1 MSSRLLAC
9 SRARL
14 NRIGTGIGLLGATIA
29 LLITL
34 FPGLLVIQAAE
45 EQSVPFRLGLRL
57 PPPIAW
63 QPGHLVQFFT
73 HALPPYYPAGSLFTK
88 AVAAV
93 PGDHLTRLGR
103 DFYRNG
109 TYLASARAT
118 DSLGRPA
125 PLFTPPAVPPGMCVR
140 PFFLETS
147 CRSAH
152 AAIVPGG
159 ALFVLGT
166 HERSFD
172 SRYWG
177 YVEAPEVTG
186 RVLALR

>member
-1 MSSRLLAC
+1 VTSRLPAC

-14 NRIGTGIGLLGATIA
+14 NRIGTGIGMLGATIA
-29 LLITL
+29 LLLTL
-34 FPGLLVIQAAE
+34 LPGRLVIQAGGEHSLA
-45 EQSVPFRLGLRL
+45 FRLGVRL
-57 PPPIAW
+57 PPPVAW
-63 QPGHLVQFFT
+63 QRGQLVQFRT
-73 HALPPYYPAGSLFTK
+73 RALPPYYPAGSLFTK

-109 TYLASARAT
+109 TYLASARST

-125 PLFTPPAVPPGMCVR
+125 PLFTPPSGPPLASVPA
-140 PFFLETS
+140 FFLETS
-147 CRSAH
+147 CRPAR
-152 AAIVPGG
+152 AAIVPEG